1 MEKKESKFYS
11 EKAVEIALLL
21 TAQGCTGLL
30 RPETAKEGFSKLPE
44 ELADKVM
51 VATTTAIEIRNK
63 VISNIIKSKL
73 EEKAKK
79 EGEKSEKE
87 SEEKSE

>member
-1 MEKKESKFYS
+1 MEKKEPKFYS
-11 EKAVEIALLL
+11 AEAVDTALLL
-21 TAQGCTGLL
+21 TAKGCTGLL
-30 RPETAKEGFSKLPE
+30 HPENAKEELSKLPE
-44 ELADKVM
+44 ELAGKVM
-51 VATTTAIEIRNK
+51 AATMAAIEIRNK

-87 SEEKSE
+87 SEEKPE